1 MGLEQLRVR
10 RVTALTAAQGQRFA
24 RDVVVSMGG
33 SAEDARCV
41 AELLVRAEVGGHP
54 SHGLRRLAQYA
65 RGWRRGTIVP
75 SARAEIVRD
84 DGSTLT
90 LDGRRAL
97 GQVVCTLAADLAA
110 ERALAH
116 GVSAVAVRHAGH
128 AGRFADYVDRACEQG
143 AALLA
148 FANDSGAGQ
157 AVAPPGGLEG
167 RMSTNPLAAGVPR
180 SRPPHLVIDLA
191 TSVAAQGKV
200 RVLQDAGRPVPE
212 SWVRDGLLQ
221 PLGGAKG
228 FALALLVEAL
238 AGVVSGAG
246 AVGPAPGPDD
256 QGVFLLAFDPG
267 RFGDRTE
274 LAERVDSMLAYVLS
288 APVREGA
295 EPLRAPGSGLP
306 ALPLDPEARFELAPA
321 TLARLA
327 ALADELGVAAL
338 G

>member
-1 MGLEQLRVR
+1 VTTISTAEGLRFSSDVIVR
-10 RVTALTAAQGQRFA
+10 
-24 RDVVVSMGG
+24 MGG
-33 SAEDARCV
+33 SPDDARCV
-41 AELLVRAEVGGHP
+41 AELLIRAEVGGHP
-54 SHGLRRLAQYA
+54 SHGLRRLPQYV

-75 SARAEIVRD
+75 SARAEVVRD
-84 DGSTLT
+84 EGSTLT

-110 ERALAH
+110 ARALEH
-116 GVSAVAVRHAGH
+116 GVAAVAVRHAGH
-128 AGRFADYVDRACEQG
+128 AGRFADYADRACG
-143 AALLA
+143 RGVALLA

-167 RMSTNPLAAGVPR
+167 RLSTNPIAAGVPR
-180 SRPPHLVIDLA
+180 ASPPHLVIDLA

-200 RVLQDAGRPVPE
+200 RVLEDAGRPVPE
-212 SWVRDGLLQ
+212 AWVRNGLLQ

-246 AVGPAPGPDD
+246 AVGPEPGPDD

-267 RFGDRTE
+267 RFGDPAG
-274 LAERVDSMLAYVLS
+274 LAERVDAMLAHVLS
-288 APVREGA
+288 APLEPGA

-306 ALPLDPEARFELAPA
+306 PLPLDPDACFELAPR
-321 TLARLA
+321 LLPRLA
-327 ALADELGVAAL
+327 SLAQELGVAGPAPQS
-338 G
+338 GGAS

>member
-1 MGLEQLRVR
+1 
-10 RVTALTAAQGQRFA
+10 VTEFTAGEGQRFA
-24 RDVVVSMGG
+24 REIVVGMGAG
-33 SAEDARCV
+33 AEDARRT
-41 AELLVRAEVGGHP
+41 AELLVRAELGGHP

-84 DGSTLT
+84 EGSTVT

-116 GVSAVAVRHAGH
+116 GVAAVAVRHAGH
-128 AGRFADYVDRACEQG
+128 AGRFADYADRACERG

-167 RMSTNPLAAGVPR
+167 RMSTNPLAAGIPR

-191 TSVAAQGKV
+191 TSVAAYGKV
-200 RVLQDAGRPVPE
+200 QLLRDADRPLPE

-246 AVGPAPGPDD
+246 AVGPDPGPDD
-256 QGVFLLAFDPG
+256 QGAFLLAFDPG
-267 RFGDRTE
+267 RFGDPAE
-274 LAERVDSMLAYVLS
+274 LAGRVDAMLAHVLS
-288 APVREGA
+288 APVRDGA

-306 ALPLDPEARFELAPA
+306 PLPLDPAERFALAPA
-321 TLARLA
+321 TLARLT
-327 ALADELGVAAL
+327 ALADELGVAVLA
-338 G
+338 